1 MTGNKISPARPR
13 SILIYE
19 SRCFRYNRSMIRLAL
34 VLMISVFVISKN
46 SHAFKP
52 YAPKVSEYRAYD
64 GQIQLRI
71 PREGH
76 PELRVNPPAVKQT
89 TRYLW
94 KESKVHLPSQVAISA
109 RHQLVFLLGGLGD
122 PGMRLGVIEIYSF
135 EGQRLRLLD
144 LHSEITNLEKM
155 AVSLH
160 GDMGNFPWI
169 TSVALSADETALEI
183 LVCGAYRVSLALPK
197 LEIKISRI

>member
-1 MTGNKISPARPR
+1 MLRLTLLFIISIFA
-13 SILIYE
+13 
-19 SRCFRYNRSMIRLAL
+19 
-34 VLMISVFVISKN
+34 ISKS

-94 KESKVHLPSQVAISA
+94 KKSKVPLPSQVAISA

-122 PGMRLGVIEIYSF
+122 PGMRLGIIEVYSF
-135 EGQRLRLLD
+135 EGARLRLLD
-144 LHSEITNLEKM
+144 LHSEIANLEKI
-155 AVSLH
+155 AVPVH

-169 TSVALSADETALEI
+169 TSVTLSADETALDI